1 MANVFMYKFE
11 IIESIVK
18 ELDFSTKEEVV
29 RLSKKMMDI
38 AKQNN
43 EYSSDV
49 KEAFEDA
56 YNEINSDELTLENL
70 LEIKKLLK

>member
-18 ELDFSTKEEVV
+18 DLDFTTKDEVV
-29 RLSKKMMDI
+29 RMAKKMMDI
-38 AKQNN
+38 AKKNKS
-43 EYSSDV
+43 YSNDI
-49 KEAFEDA
+49 KDAFEDA
-56 YNEINSDELTLENL
+56 YNEINSDELTLDNL